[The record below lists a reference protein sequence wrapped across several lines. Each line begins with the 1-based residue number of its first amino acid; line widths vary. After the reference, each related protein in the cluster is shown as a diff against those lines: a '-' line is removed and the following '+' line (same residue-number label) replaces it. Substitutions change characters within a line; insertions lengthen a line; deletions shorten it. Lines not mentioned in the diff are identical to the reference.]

1 MNLSLETLGVLSLV
15 GQQVTENLLGLHL
28 KKEWMK
34 LAAIGVT
41 IGLAFVGWQLDV
53 DGLKG
58 LDAGKVAILG
68 LLAGLGSNVTH
79 ALFSHF
85 IPSSKGAPIAGLLE
99 KMRPPAPPAPPT
111 GS

>member
-1 MNLSLETLGVLSLV
+1 MNLPIETLAVLSLV
-15 GQQVTENLLGLHL
+15 GQQVTENLLGLYV

-58 LDAGKVAILG
+58 LDASKVAILG

-79 ALFSHF
+79 ALFSRF
-85 IPSSKGAPIAGLLE
+85 IPSSKGAPIAGLLG
-99 KMRPPAPPAPPT
+99 RLRPPAPPT
-111 GS
+111 GT